1 MSSYVRRLFRAA
13 RLEPDIYEEVEA
25 DRSATGQA
33 LCTVV
38 LSSLAAA
45 VGATGNDAGLRPAVL
60 AAAGALALWVVWAAV
75 IWFVGTRIL
84 PEPQTRSDVGELLR
98 TTGFAAAPG
107 LLRALGIVPA
117 LAVPVAVVVT
127 FWMLAAMVVAVR
139 QALDYAGTWRAV
151 FVCGLGLFAYFGVV
165 VILGILLG
173 ATEAL
178 FQFVVGRA

>member
-1 MSSYVRRLFRAA
+1 MSSYVKRLVRAA
-13 RLEPDIYEEVEA
+13 RLEPEIYEEVEA
-25 DRSATGQA
+25 DRSATVQA

-45 VGATGNDAGLRPAVL
+45 VGATGQQAGLRAGFL

-107 LLRALGIVPA
+107 LLRALGFIPF
-117 LAVPVAVVVT
+117 LSVPVAVVVA

-139 QALDYAGTWRAV
+139 QALDFSGTWRAV

-165 VILGILLG
+165 IVLGILLG

-178 FQFVVGRA
+178 FEFVVGRA